1 MATVAH
7 NATHCSLTIKAE
19 NSYISHDVKLLRN
32 IKYCKTATFFK
43 AQELTCLCFPLH
55 FSMCIHSAIINH
67 STAMCFVCIAH
78 LRSYYSVL
86 TESRNMMRCS
96 SSFIHVWLWCK
107 ILSNAVNVMLLFT
120 CQQSVLFLS
129 FNVEQRLC

>member
-43 AQELTCLCFPLH
+43 AQELTCLCFPLQIEIY
-55 FSMCIHSAIINH
+55 F
-67 STAMCFVCIAH
+67 H
-78 LRSYYSVL
+78 LALHETISIVIC
-86 TESRNMMRCS
+86 TTN
-96 SSFIHVWLWCK
+96 
-107 ILSNAVNVMLLFT
+107 T
-120 CQQSVLFLS
+120 
-129 FNVEQRLC
+129 